1 MHGISDDAA
10 PPCYAIPLA
19 TPHLLPCY
27 NLTTLHL
34 SEVHF
39 TSVEMLREFV
49 ASQLAAGVESRAKRD
64 ELEVAKLLLEK
75 QVGRKEVELEER
87 AERERKLQAEVF
99 RLNEKLMAVAR
110 QAEALDAKNAEL
122 EELREGKVRFDAAL
136 HAAMQE
142 RDGRIAQLTH
152 EASAMHKLA
161 SQAQG
166 DAVQTI
172 EQLEQQVA
180 ALHSKLG
187 DASEAASEAEAT
199 VKVDH
204 ATFDSELRASE
215 KATDKLERQLGRYK
229 AAMSAGVT
237 AQARLDAGLVGLAA
251 LRSSLKQADVEL
263 SHAGAAVR
271 GARIDEKRAVSRAEM
286 ATQAMEQTTLQFDEA
301 RS

>member
-1 MHGISDDAA
+1 M
-10 PPCYAIPLA
+10 
-19 TPHLLPCY
+19 PHLLPCY

-64 ELEVAKLLLEK
+64 ELEVAKLMLEK

-152 EASAMHKLA
+152 EASAMHTLA
-161 SQAQG
+161 NQAQG

-187 DASEAASEAEAT
+187 DASEAASEAETT

-204 ATFDSELRASE
+204 ATFDSELRAAE

-251 LRSSLKQADVEL
+251 LRASLKQADVEL